1 MKAKKVTILV
11 GLAAVLVAIGV
22 IIAIWLYNN
31 GRLYLS
37 SEDAYVDGRQIVI
50 GAPASGKVVDWSGFV
65 GSTFS
70 SGSTVGAIQTQM
82 GNAASDVSIPVPTNA
97 TIVDRSA
104 MNNEF
109 VAAGT
114 PLAYA
119 YNMNDL
125 WVTANINETQLHS
138 LKLGDVVD
146 VSVDGYPGMQLE
158 GQVARIGLATANTFS
173 LLPSSSSN
181 ANFTK
186 VNQVIPVKIT
196 IQGYQGLGLIPGL
209 SVTVRIHLQ

>member
-22 IIAIWLYNN
+22 VAAIWLYNN

-37 SEDAYVDGRQIVI
+37 TEDAYVDGRQIVI
-50 GAPASGKVVDWSGFV
+50 GAPASGKVVDWSGLV

-70 SGSTVGAIQTQM
+70 AGSTVGAIQTQM
-82 GNAASDVSIPVPTNA
+82 GNATSDVSIPVPTNA

-104 MNNEF
+104 VNNEF

-186 VNQVIPVKIT
+186 VNQVIPVKIS

>member
-22 IIAIWLYNN
+22 ITALWLYNN

-104 MNNEF
+104 VNNEF

-186 VNQVIPVKIT
+186 VNQVIPVKIN

>member
-22 IIAIWLYNN
+22 VAAIWLYNN

-37 SEDAYVDGRQIVI
+37 TEDAYVDGRQIVI
-50 GAPASGKVVDWSGFV
+50 GAPASGKVVDWSGLV

-70 SGSTVGAIQTQM
+70 AGSTVGAIQTQM
-82 GNAASDVSIPVPTNA
+82 GNATSDVSIPVPTNA

-104 MNNEF
+104 VNNEF

-186 VNQVIPVKIT
+186 VNQVIPVKIN

>member
-22 IIAIWLYNN
+22 ITALWLYNN

-50 GAPASGKVVDWSGFV
+50 GAPASGKVVDWSGYV

-104 MNNEF
+104 VNNEF

-209 SVTVRIHLQ
+209 SVSVRIHLQ

>member
-104 MNNEF
+104 VNNEF

-186 VNQVIPVKIT
+186 VNQVIPVKIN

>member
-22 IIAIWLYNN
+22 VIAIWLYNN

-104 MNNEF
+104 VNNEF

-186 VNQVIPVKIT
+186 VNQVIPVKIN